1 MSRILI
7 IDDDPSF
14 RRVVRQFLEQEGH
27 DVIDAESGESGLR
40 LFRSESPDLV
50 VTDIFMPGIGGLQ
63 TIETI
68 REESPGTPII
78 AISGRDGIAA
88 ATLLPDGKA
97 ADRNLQKPFR
107 RRALIETIEQLL
119 SLDGDQ
125 PD

>member
-7 IDDDPSF
+7 IDDDPYF

-40 LFRSESPDLV
+40 LFRSEPPDLV